1 MRRRG
6 NRRGLWRVAI
16 PKPCPKGPG
25 IGKETAMVMR
35 NRVST
40 VVLVMALAVS
50 QGLAQVDGPQGAA
63 ITASLPPGLEPVPP
77 ENWTAEMLLGAEVR
91 DRAETPVAEVRDVQL
106 TREGRLLGLL
116 VEIGGLWGIGAKT
129 VAVPFAGHGSAAR
142 GCRVRACAAGAS
154 GDQRRCAEGPARGGG
169 LTAIKPEFRGPEGRG
184 PEGRASA
191 GSAGGYAGP
200 RG

>member
-1 MRRRG
+1 
-6 NRRGLWRVAI
+6 
-16 PKPCPKGPG
+16 
-25 IGKETAMVMR
+25 MVMR

-50 QGLAQVDGPQGAA
+50 QGLAQVDGPQQAA

-91 DRAETPVAEVRDVQL
+91 DRAEIPVAEVRDVQL

-129 VAVPFAGHGSAAR
+129 VAVPLAQVTVARPVDAASEPALRVHLAISADALKALPE
-142 GCRVRACAAGAS
+142 V
-154 GDQRRCAEGPARGGG
+154 EG
-169 LTAIKPEFRGPEGRG
+169 
-184 PEGRASA
+184 
-191 GSAGGYAGP
+191 
-200 RG
+200 